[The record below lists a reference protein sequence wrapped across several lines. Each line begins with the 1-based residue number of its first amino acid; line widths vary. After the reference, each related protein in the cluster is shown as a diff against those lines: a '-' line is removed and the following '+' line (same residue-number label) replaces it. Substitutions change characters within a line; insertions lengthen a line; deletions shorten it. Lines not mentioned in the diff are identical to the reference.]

1 MGSEDQNS
9 GLHACAV
16 RAVLTKSSPWSPVI
30 AVLALK
36 LLEVAGLSVGVCIV
50 SSPLGGTQGGT
61 ILNQRL
67 GLWDGLLFVCLFL
80 FCFGFGFSRDSY

>member
-9 GLHACAV
+9 GLRACAV

-30 AVLALK
+30 AVWALK

-50 SSPLGGTQGGT
+50 SSPLEGMQGGT
-61 ILNQRL
+61 VLNQRL
-67 GLWDGLLFVCLFL
+67 GLWDCLLFVFILFW
-80 FCFGFGFSRDSY
+80 FWFFEG